1 MSDSDIQD
9 FSLFDE
15 LVEVTSKSF
24 GCTDL
29 SLQLIR
35 SIASYVCDT
44 RRNAFTLYQITRRAC
59 EVYDTVTSLVDNIGN
74 STKDEWDIYRTSIVI
89 IDPFE
94 E

>member
-1 MSDSDIQD
+1 MSDAIED

-15 LVEVTSKSF
+15 LVKVTGQSF

-29 SLQLIR
+29 SRQLIR
-35 SIASYVCDT
+35 SIGNYVCDT

-59 EVYDTVTSLVDNIGN
+59 KVYDIVTSLVDEVGN
-74 STKDEWDIYRTSIVI
+74 SGKDDWNIYRNSIVI
-89 IDPFE
+89 IDPLE

>member
-1 MSDSDIQD
+1 MEEDIEN

-15 LVEVTSKSF
+15 LVEVTGQSF

-29 SLQLIR
+29 SQQLIR

-44 RRNAFTLYQITRRAC
+44 RRNTFTLYQITRRAC
-59 EVYDTVTSLVDNIGN
+59 EVYDKVISLVDNIGN